1 MDRHTDGATTTGRSM
16 HSARLAFLFL
26 QRRIGADALAWTG
39 GLISAALLRY
49 DFEAGRIDWLAFA
62 LAAAGAIVAQVL
74 VGLGTGLYL
83 GRWRLGSFE
92 EVSALVRTVA
102 GVSSLLFLVNL

>member
-1 MDRHTDGATTTGRSM
+1 MTSARSM
-16 HSARLAFLFL
+16 HSVRLAFLFL

-39 GLISAALLRY
+39 GLISAILLRY
-49 DFEAGRIDWLAFA
+49 DFHPGRIDWPRFGL
-62 LAAAGAIVAQVL
+62 LAAATVVVQVMA
-74 VGLGTGLYL
+74 GLATGLYL

-102 GVSSLLFLVNL
+102 GVTSVLSL